1 MTKPRSEDFVLTLFG
16 FLLSTPERS
25 KKQPDLDQILYIT
38 RDNQFTYNISY
49 YLDWYLVKS
58 FLELS

>member
-38 RDNQFTYNISY
+38 RDNQLTYNISY
-49 YLDWYLVKS
+49 YLD
-58 FLELS
+58 